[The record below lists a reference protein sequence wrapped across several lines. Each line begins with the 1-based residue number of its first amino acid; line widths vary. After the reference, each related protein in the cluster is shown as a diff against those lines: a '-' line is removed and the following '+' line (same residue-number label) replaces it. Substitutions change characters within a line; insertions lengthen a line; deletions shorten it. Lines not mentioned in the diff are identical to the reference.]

1 MAGPSRISVVSVLSL
16 FYVAFV
22 EDGSAK
28 AKFRYEGRSSGDT
41 GTGFYGTTPRPVPG
55 VPRRRRESRARD
67 VDVRV
72 PSLQSNLLVNV
83 GR

>member
-28 AKFRYEGRSSGDT
+28 AKFRYEGRSSGDRLLRYDT
-41 GTGFYGTTPRPVPG
+41 APG
-55 VPRRRRESRARD
+55 ARRSRAAGASRALATWT
-67 VDVRV
+67 
-72 PSLQSNLLVNV
+72 SAF
-83 GR
+83 

>member
-28 AKFRYEGRSSGDT
+28 AKFRYEGDEVA